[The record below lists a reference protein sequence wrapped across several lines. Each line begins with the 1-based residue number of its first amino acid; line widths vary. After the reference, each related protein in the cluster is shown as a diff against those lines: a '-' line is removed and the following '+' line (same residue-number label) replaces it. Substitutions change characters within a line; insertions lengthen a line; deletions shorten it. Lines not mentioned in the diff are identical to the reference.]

1 MEKAGTL
8 TELARELFSDLD
20 AERFDQLAER
30 ATDDV
35 QGVDEISRRWLR
47 GRAAMQT
54 YLNGLRGNITGIHS
68 ELRDPTEAV
77 WGDVGV
83 LTATLEQTY
92 SLSGRNE
99 TIVAPPSI
107 LFRREDGTWKFA
119 LLHSV
124 PIPETANS

>member
-99 TIVAPPSI
+99 TIVAPTSI

-124 PIPETANS
+124 PIPETPNS

>member
-1 MEKAGTL
+1 MDKAGTL
-8 TELARELFSDLD
+8 TELAQELFSDLD
-20 AERFDQLAER
+20 AERFDQLVDR
-30 ATDDV
+30 ATEDV

-54 YLNGLRGNITGIHS
+54 YLDGLRGNIAGIHS
-68 ELRDPTEAV
+68 TLRDTREADF
-77 WGDVGV
+77 GDVGLV
-83 LTATLEQTY
+83 TATLEQTY

-99 TIVAPPSI
+99 TIVAPTSI